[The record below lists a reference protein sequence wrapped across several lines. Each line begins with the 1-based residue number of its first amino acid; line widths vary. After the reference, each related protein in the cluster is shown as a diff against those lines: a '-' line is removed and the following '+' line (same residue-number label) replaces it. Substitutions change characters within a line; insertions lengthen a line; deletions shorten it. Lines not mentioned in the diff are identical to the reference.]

1 MRRIARVAALVLL
14 AFTMTVGVV
23 RAEPANQLLREQA
36 LINDVT
42 TGVFTWSGS
51 AQTCTGN
58 ACNQIVTKSLYTSWI
73 TNTGSCS
80 GGTKGSTSYAMTY
93 GDMVACAVNA
103 SLHTP
108 ILANNTFSAGATTS
122 WTITGP
128 TYGAGCASG
137 ATAFAGVNATDQDG
151 DSGFV
156 EGTSGTACVA
166 GGIHTATTSIAQTV
180 SIVGTPTNQS
190 WSLWLLAPQA
200 TAGISTCTIGTGTLT
215 LTVTINATQVYSGTG
230 GYPTGWTQ
238 LSGTTTALVNGS
250 NTVTLQA
257 VISGAVGYV
266 NSPLCTTAAETSQA
280 VSVDDVKL
288 TATY

>member
-36 LINDVT
+36 LTNDVT

-128 TYGAGCASG
+128 TYGAGCSSG
-137 ATAFAGVNATDQDG
+137 ATAFTGINATDQDG

-156 EGTSGTACVA
+156 EGTSGTACV
-166 GGIHTATTSIAQTV
+166 GGTDTATTSIAQTV

-200 TAGISTCTIGTGTLT
+200 TAGISTCTIGRGNLT
-215 LTVTINATQVYSGTG
+215 LTVMINATQVYSGTG

-257 VISGAVGYV
+257 IVSGAAGAT
-266 NSPLCTTAAETSQA
+266 NFPLCTIIAVSSQA

-288 TATY
+288 VATY